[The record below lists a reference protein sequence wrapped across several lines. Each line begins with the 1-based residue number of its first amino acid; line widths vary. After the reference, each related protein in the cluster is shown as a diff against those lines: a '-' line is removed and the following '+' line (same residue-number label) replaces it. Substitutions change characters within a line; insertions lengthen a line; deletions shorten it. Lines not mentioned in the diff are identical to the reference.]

1 MGEAEK
7 VPRTPE
13 SDVVEEN
20 TAIQSDAP
28 REEVN
33 APENVENSDYGAQNI
48 IVLKGLEAVRKR
60 PAMYIGDVSSRGLHH
75 LIYEVVDNSIDE
87 ALTGNCTY
95 ISVIIHKDGSV
106 TVSDDGRG
114 IPVEMHAEEGK
125 SALELVMT
133 VLHAGGKF
141 DKKTYK
147 VSGGLHGVGVSV
159 VNALSK
165 SLEVKVRRN
174 GKIYYQGYT
183 RGISQ
188 GDVKV
193 IGEDVSTGTTIT
205 FLPDDEIFNVTE
217 FSFETLTSRLRELAF
232 LNKNLKIIIKDERDE
247 KEQTFQYEGGIVQ
260 FVKHLNKNK
269 NPIHEEPVFVSKQH
283 DGVDVEVS
291 LQYNEGYQENVHS
304 FVNNINTVEG
314 GTHYS
319 GFATALTRSINDYI
333 KKNKVAD
340 IHLGGSD
347 VREGLTAI
355 ISVKVPEP
363 QFEGQTKTKL
373 GNSEVKGYVD
383 TSFYE
388 AFVTFLEE
396 NPSVAKRIM
405 GKCVGAAKAREAARK
420 ARDLTRRKSALD
432 SASLPG
438 KLADCQ
444 SKDPAV
450 SEVYIV
456 EGDSA
461 GGCFSGDTRVALVDG
476 RNLSFK
482 ELVEEDKVGKRNF
495 CYTIK
500 GDGTIGVE
508 EIKNPRLTKR
518 NAKVVKALLDNDEE
532 IICTPDHK
540 FMMRDGYYTEISKL
554 SFNESLMP
562 LRRKLSEKSGRI
574 TIKGYEMVYDNLKN
588 KWIFTHLLSNN
599 WNLYN
604 GIYGPL
610 INSHKHHMDFNKL
623 NNNPTNLICLSC
635 DDHLK
640 LHRDHASLTLH
651 TDEVKEKC
659 RILRR
664 TKKFRDMMSG
674 RMKYPKTKKVLS
686 DQAKKQWENP
696 EYKKFMKNKFL
707 NFYKTNKNYRK
718 RTLKILNASQKKYWA
733 DEVSRKKQ
741 SERVKNFFK
750 KYPERRKELSE
761 SAKKQ
766 WECLELIRWR
776 AEKTKEQWTS
786 EFRLNRK
793 KAYDRTYKEKTVK
806 ALHEVYDAC
815 GFLDVDQYNSLRK
828 QRNDKTLLKFETFA
842 GKFFEGDIDLAE
854 EAVENYNHK
863 VKEVISLGER
873 MDVYDIEIPNTHNFA
888 LASGVFVHNSAKQGR
903 SRETQAILPLRGKI
917 INVEK
922 ARLDKIFAN
931 NEISSIITALGTSIG
946 EDFNIE
952 KLRYHKIILMTD
964 ADVDGS
970 HINCLLLTFFY
981 RHMRPLVENGFLYI
995 AMPPLYK
1002 IVKNKQTYYVYNER
1016 ELEELF
1022 EKIGKENYSIQRYKG
1037 LGEMNPEQLWDTTM
1051 DPENR
1056 LLQQVTINDA
1066 AQADEMFSVLM
1077 GEDVIPRRN
1086 FILEN
1091 ANLVRNLDI

>member
-1 MGEAEK
+1 MEEAENIS
-7 VPRTPE
+7 REPE
-13 SDVVEEN
+13 SPEMVDNTPIEEN
-20 TAIQSDAP
+20 AP
-28 REEVN
+28 KEEIN
-33 APENVENSDYGAQNI
+33 APEEAPKSDYGAQNI
-48 IVLKGLEAVRKR
+48 TVLKGLEAVRKR
-60 PAMYIGDVSSRGLHH
+60 PAMYIGDITSRGLHH
-75 LIYEVVDNSIDE
+75 LVYEVVDNSIDE
-87 ALTGNCTY
+87 ALTGNCSY
-95 ISVIIHKDGSV
+95 ISISINKDGSV

-114 IPVEMHAEEGK
+114 IPVEMHPEEGK

-165 SLEVKVRRN
+165 NLEVRVMRN
-174 GKIYYQGYT
+174 GKIHVQKYSK
-183 RGISQ
+183 GIAQ
-188 GDVKV
+188 TGVEIVGDCDK
-193 IGEDVSTGTTIT
+193 TGTAVT
-205 FLPDDEIFNVTE
+205 FFPDDEIFTTTE
-217 FSFETLTSRLRELAF
+217 FSFEVLTSRLRELAF
-232 LNKNLKIIIKDERDE
+232 LNKNLKILVKDERDG

-269 NPIHEEPVFVSKQH
+269 EPIHDEPVFVCKEYN
-283 DGVDVEVS
+283 GVSVEVA

-333 KKNKVAD
+333 RKNKVAD
-340 IHLGGSD
+340 IKLGGGD

-383 TSFYE
+383 SSFYE
-388 AFVTFLEE
+388 SFGIFLEE
-396 NPSVAKRIM
+396 NPAIAKRII

-420 ARDLTRRKSALD
+420 ARDLTRRKSVLD

-444 SKDPAV
+444 SKDPKV
-450 SEVYIV
+450 SEIYVV

-461 GGCFSGDTRVALVDG
+461 GGCFSGDTKVALVDG
-476 RNLSFK
+476 RNLSFRD
-482 ELVEEDKVGKRNF
+482 LVEEHKQGKRNF
-495 CYTIK
+495 CYTMKDNGSVGI
-500 GDGTIGVE
+500 E

-518 NAKVVKALLDNDEE
+518 NATVVKAVLDNGEE

-540 FMMRDGYYTEISKL
+540 FMLRDGNYSEIGKL
-554 SFNESLMP
+554 SLNESLMP
-562 LRRKLSEKSGRI
+562 LRKKLSEKTGNV
-574 TIKGYEMVYDNLKN
+574 TIEGYEMVYDNFSN
-588 KWIFTHLLSNN
+588 KWVFTHMLSDK
-599 WNLYN
+599 WNLAN
-604 GIYGPL
+604 EIYSPL
-610 INSHKHHMDFNKL
+610 AKAHKHHIDFNKL
-623 NNNPTNLICLSC
+623 NNNPTNLIRMSSE
-635 DDHLK
+635 DHLN
-640 LHRDHASLTLH
+640 LHREHASVTLH
-651 TDEVKEKC
+651 TDEVKNKC
-659 RILRR
+659 RKLRR
-664 TKKFRDMMSG
+664 TQEFRIKMSK
-674 RMKYPKTKKVLS
+674 RMKNPITRKILS
-686 DQAKKQWENP
+686 DQAKKQWEDS
-696 EYKKFMKNKFL
+696 EYKEYMKTKFM
-707 NFYKTNKNYRK
+707 NFYNSNKEYRDKSKKT
-718 RTLKILNASQKKYWA
+718 LNDCQKKYWS
-733 DEVSRKKQ
+733 DEESRKKQ
-741 SERVKNFFK
+741 SERVRNFFIK
-750 KYPERRKELSE
+750 NPERRKELSE
-761 SAKKQ
+761 AARSQ
-766 WECLELIRWR
+766 WDDALLINWR
-776 AEKTKEQWTS
+776 SEKTKEQWTP
-786 EFRLNRK
+786 EFRVRRK
-793 KAYDRTYKEKTVK
+793 KTYDQTYKDRTIK
-806 ALHEVYDAC
+806 ALHDVYDAC
-815 GFLDVDQYNSLRK
+815 GFLDVEQYDNLRRQK
-828 QRNDKTLLKFETFA
+828 NDKTLLTFETFA
-842 GKFFEGDIDLAE
+842 GKFFGGDFDLAE

-863 VKEVISLGER
+863 IREVIPANEKI
-873 MDVYDIEIPNTHNFA
+873 DVYDIEVPNTHNFA

-931 NEISSIITALGTSIG
+931 NEISAIITALGTGIG

-952 KLRYHKIILMTD
+952 KLRYHKIVLMTD

-981 RHMRPLVENGFLYI
+981 RYMRPLVESGNLYI

-1002 IVKNKQTYYVYNER
+1002 IVKNKHIHYVYNER

-1037 LGEMNPEQLWDTTM
+1037 LGEMNPDQLWETTM
-1051 DPENR
+1051 DPANR
-1056 LLQQVTINDA
+1056 LLQQVTISDA

-1077 GEDVIPRRN
+1077 GEEVIPRRN